1 MDARIAPL
9 LDILKLNTRLFLNCL
24 DGVDD
29 ETAQR
34 RPGDRVNNM
43 TFIALHLVDARCYL
57 ARNVGLEHESPYKH
71 LEDVASI
78 DEMEEFPALA
88 ELRAAW
94 SDVSERLA
102 ARLPALSD
110 AVLGSESAQQFP
122 VDDGTVLGGI
132 AFLLEHESFH
142 IGQLALLRKHFGLGA
157 MSYPG

>member
-29 ETAQR
+29 ETAQT

-57 ARNVGLEHESPYKH
+57 AQYVGLEHENPYKH

-78 DEMEEFPALA
+78 EEMQDFPALA

-102 ARLPALSD
+102 ARFPALSD
-110 AVLGSESAQQFP
+110 AVLGANQRGSFQSMTERCSA
-122 VDDGTVLGGI
+122 VSRSCSSTNHSASV
-132 AFLLEHESFH
+132 SS
-142 IGQLALLRKHFGLGA
+142 R
-157 MSYPG
+157 SYASISVSAP